1 VAGVDISVIGYG
13 VGPDITS
20 NRRKRIP
27 TGYNWPS
34 DSDYGVTRPVYINND
49 HKFGGCGVVRYELT
63 KIFLRKAGYSFRSA
77 ELGMGKPILGGSSM
91 PNKILI
97 VDDQKGVRRLLEELF
112 KKEGWSVYI
121 ASDGLEA
128 INMVQEIIPDIVLMD
143 MKMPNMNGL
152 ESSTLILK
160 QFPDMIIIMMTAY
173 GEMDVVKKALEAGV
187 KRCITKPFDILSLRD
202 LVNELVMDKVS

>member
-1 VAGVDISVIGYG
+1 
-13 VGPDITS
+13 
-20 NRRKRIP
+20 
-27 TGYNWPS
+27 
-34 DSDYGVTRPVYINND
+34 
-49 HKFGGCGVVRYELT
+49 
-63 KIFLRKAGYSFRSA
+63 
-77 ELGMGKPILGGSSM
+77 M

-173 GEMDVVKKALEAGV
+173 GGMDVVKKALEAGV